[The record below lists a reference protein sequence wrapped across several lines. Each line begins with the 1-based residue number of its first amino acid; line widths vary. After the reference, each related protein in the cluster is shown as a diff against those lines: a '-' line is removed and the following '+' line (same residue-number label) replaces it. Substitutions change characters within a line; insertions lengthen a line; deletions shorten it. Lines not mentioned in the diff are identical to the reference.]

1 MSKPLFAFSFVDTPM
16 VVTVE
21 SREWVANYLRAARKQ
36 AYLQIKRIGAHRYIV
51 HGKAWTAAAI
61 LEAQS

>member
-1 MSKPLFAFSFVDTPM
+1 MSKPEFDFRFVDTPQF
-16 VVTVE
+16 VTVE
-21 SREWVANYLRAARKQ
+21 SRAWVSNYLRAARKQ

-61 LEAQS
+61 LEVQS